1 MPDAILRS
9 ATAFL
14 ALVSTGSTE
23 PKDDVVFMDP
33 IELSFRQFKDSLVPG
48 FRFDYGENGL
58 RATVE
63 VLHVQRGEMIALD
76 LLVVDDTFSRPRPPR
91 KGDRFRASFR
101 ATESP
106 FQLWNFYPEGHFRR
120 YEEWCRQQDEE

>member
-1 MPDAILRS
+1 LFFI
-9 ATAFL
+9 
-14 ALVSTGSTE
+14 
-23 PKDDVVFMDP
+23 DP
-33 IELSFRQFKDSLVPG
+33 IELSCRQFKESLAPG
-48 FRFDYGENGL
+48 FRFDYGENGI

-63 VLHVQRGEMIALD
+63 VLRVRREDLIVLD
-76 LLVVDDTFSRPRPPR
+76 LLVTDDQFSRPRPPR

-120 YEEWCRQQDEE
+120 HDAWRRQQPQA